1 MGCISASVKL
11 LNDGVV
17 VRVADL
23 TQRLLVRCGIV
34 CSLAEVQYLEVSP
47 AEVQWITPDDVI
59 FYTVYS
65 NVEWKVIGGVEE
77 EAYITQLANN
87 MLISNN
93 TLLVNYS
100 EDIIVMFANGN
111 KINNE
116 TIIKNRYEA

>member
-23 TQRLLVRCGIV
+23 TQRLSVRCGIV
-34 CSLAEVQYLEVSP
+34 CSLADVQYLEVSP
-47 AEVQWITPDDVI
+47 MEVQWITSDDVI
-59 FYTVYS
+59 MYTVTS
-65 NVEWKVIGGVEE
+65 NVDWEVIGGIEE
-77 EAYITQLANN
+77 EDYITTLTNA
-87 MLISNN
+87 MLISND
-93 TLLVNYS
+93 TLLVNHS